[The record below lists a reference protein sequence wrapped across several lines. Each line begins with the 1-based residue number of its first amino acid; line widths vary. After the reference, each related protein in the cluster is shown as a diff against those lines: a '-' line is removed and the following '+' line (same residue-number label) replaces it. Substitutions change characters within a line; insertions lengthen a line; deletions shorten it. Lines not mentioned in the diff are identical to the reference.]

1 MLFKLLAGEH
11 VGPDYDA
18 DPVEYVDPVDGK
30 TKTKQPSRHYK
41 QGEVINSGD
50 VDLAS
55 KLGANKF
62 ELVSDKKSRR
72 GAKKGEK
79 GEAEEGSQPILPA
92 FTAPHGQVSQG
103 FQVATRNEE
112 LGTTG
117 SRAMTD
123 EEIRDAGLAGNQPP
137 TTRTGLRADSDKPG
151 DKGKEETKASEKG
164 SKKGEKEGKLKDR
177 YFLDE
182 MKKDELEEVA
192 ETEEID
198 ISHCKTKAE
207 ILEELQKH

>member
-18 DPVEYVDPVDGK
+18 DPVDVTDPVSGK
-30 TKTKQPSRHYK
+30 VTQKQPSRHYK
-41 QGEVINSGD
+41 AGEVINSGD
-50 VDLAS
+50 FDLAS

-62 ELVSDKKSRR
+62 ELVSDRKSRK
-72 GAKKGEK
+72 GKKA
-79 GEAEEGSQPILPA
+79 EAEEGNQAILPS

-103 FQVATRNEE
+103 FQVASLNEE
-112 LGTTG
+112 LGTHG
-117 SRAMTD
+117 SRAMSD
-123 EEIRDAGLAGNQPP
+123 EEIREAGLAGNQPL

-151 DKGKEETKASEKG
+151 DKGKEEPKG
-164 SKKGEKEGKLKDR
+164 GKKGEKEGKLKDR

-192 ETEEID
+192 ETEGVD
-198 ISHCKTKAE
+198 ISGCKTKAE
-207 ILEELQKH
+207 ILEELNKH